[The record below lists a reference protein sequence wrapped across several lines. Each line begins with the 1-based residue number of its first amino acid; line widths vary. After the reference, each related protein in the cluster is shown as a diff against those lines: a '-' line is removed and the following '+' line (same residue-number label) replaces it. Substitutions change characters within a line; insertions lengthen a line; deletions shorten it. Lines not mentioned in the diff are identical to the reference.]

1 LKNKILV
8 ISVLILIIFSVCGN
22 LLAQEN
28 LSNEPFDLSEYE
40 DEIKESG
47 IPTPDEVESLKNSAM
62 NLFNEGS
69 YQEAEKALDQ
79 WAKSANWL
87 ANIVVSGLE
96 PFYAAS
102 YDDRDSF
109 PYSKVEKISSYEGL
123 ANDLKSQRNKAMVIR
138 AEALSKLNNN
148 EKAVQL
154 YIKTLNIIDIDNWD
168 LWIRAANGLYEII
181 NVEKIE
187 K

>member
-1 LKNKILV
+1 MKNKIL
-8 ISVLILIIFSVCGN
+8 IILVLILMMFSVFGN
-22 LLAQEN
+22 VLAQEN
-28 LSNEPFDLSEYE
+28 LTNEPFDLSEYE

-47 IPTPDEVESLKNSAM
+47 IPTPDEVESLKNNAI

-79 WAKSANWL
+79 WAKSSNWL

-96 PFYAAS
+96 PFYGAS

-109 PYSKVEKISSYEGL
+109 SYSKVKKISSYEGL
-123 ANDLKSQRNKAMVIR
+123 ANDLKSQRNKAMVMR
-138 AEALSKLNNN
+138 AEALSNLNNN

-154 YIKTLNIIDIDNWD
+154 YIKSLDLIDIDNWD
-168 LWIRAANGLYEII
+168 LWIRAANGLYEIV
-181 NVEKIE
+181 NVEQIE